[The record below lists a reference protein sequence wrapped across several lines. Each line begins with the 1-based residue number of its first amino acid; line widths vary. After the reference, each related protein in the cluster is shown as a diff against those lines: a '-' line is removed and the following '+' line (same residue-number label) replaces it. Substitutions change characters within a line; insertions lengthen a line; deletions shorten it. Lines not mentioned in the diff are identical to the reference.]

1 MRTLVFCLTLLT
13 SFAVAQTTVATEKQ
27 WGETV
32 IGLMRKADIPGLSIA
47 VIRDGKILW
56 EGEFGQKNAIGNGVT
71 DGPVLRDTLFSA
83 ASLSKPVFA
92 YIVLRLVDRG
102 VIDLDK
108 PLYAYGFSYDRID
121 KDPRSKL
128 ITARMVLDHTTGL
141 PNWGGTPLEFL
152 FTPGEKFNYSGEG
165 YVYLQ
170 KVVEHITGKSLE
182 ELAQQ
187 EVFVPLKMEHSTFRW
202 RPILANQLVIGKLE
216 TDEAIPWD
224 FPYEDAASSLL
235 TTADDYAKFIV
246 ALMNGV
252 GLKQATFQQ
261 MWSPQVAVP
270 EKGPGVS
277 FGLGWGLEQIGASK
291 YIYHGGNNVA
301 FKGAAIACPEKRQ
314 GLVYLT
320 NSEDGL
326 TIESALVKAIEG
338 EDHPGL
344 FSETESYT
352 SPRMVA
358 RNELICLFT
367 EDNLKE
373 ALRRY
378 RELRAEQ
385 PKVID
390 EDLTRI
396 VGRYLGNHGRLEA
409 AIAVCEENVHNFPK
423 SARAVDSL
431 IWAYVL
437 TGNLPLAIETDKVAR
452 EVDPSDKDRW
462 DSIES
467 WLNEYEACIDKPF
480 AVSETT
486 LDSYAGMYDAGQV
499 SVKDGYLIF
508 RQSLHKVDRRLI
520 PALADTFYVEGD
532 LSTKLQFRTESNGGS
547 VDLIV
552 SKIPCS

>member
-1 MRTLVFCLTLLT
+1 MRNLAVSLILL
-13 SFAVAQTTVATEKQ
+13 SSIAVAQTTVVPEKQ

-32 IGLMRKADIPGLSIA
+32 TGLMRKGDIPGLSIA
-47 VIRDGKILW
+47 VIRDGKIDW
-56 EGEFGQKNAIGNGVT
+56 EGEFGQKNAVNDGVT

-83 ASLSKPVFA
+83 ASMGKPVFA

-108 PLYAYGFSYDRID
+108 PLYTYGFAYDRID

-152 FTPGEKFNYSGEG
+152 FTPGEKFSYSGEG

-170 KVVEHITGKSLE
+170 KVVEHLTGKSLE

-202 RPILANQLVIGKLE
+202 RPILANQVAIGKLE
-216 TDEAIPWD
+216 TDQPITWD
-224 FPYEDAASSLL
+224 SPSENSASSLL
-235 TTADDYAKFIV
+235 TTANDYAKFLI
-246 ALMNGV
+246 ALMDGV

-261 MWSPQVAVP
+261 MWSAQVAVP
-270 EKGPGVS
+270 QKGPGIS
-277 FGLGWGLEQIGASK
+277 FGLGWGIEQTGASK

-301 FKGAAIACPEKRQ
+301 FKGAAFACPEKRE

-320 NSEDGL
+320 NSEGGM

-338 EDHPGL
+338 GDHPGL
-344 FSETESYT
+344 FSETEPYT
-352 SPRMVA
+352 SQRWAA
-358 RNELICLFT
+358 RAELIRLFT
-367 EDNLKE
+367 KDNLDE

-378 RELRAEQ
+378 RELKAEQ
-385 PKVID
+385 PKTID

-396 VGRYLGNHGRLEA
+396 LGRYLGNNGRLEA
-409 AIAVCEENVHNFPK
+409 AIAVSKENVHNYPK

-437 TGNLPLAIETDKVAR
+437 AGNVPLAIQTDKLAR
-452 EVDPSDKDRW
+452 EVDPPHKDRW

-467 WLNEYEACIDKPF
+467 WLTEYQAHLEKPF
-480 AVSETT
+480 DLPETT
-486 LDSYAGMYDAGQV
+486 LKNYAGVYDAGQV
-499 SVKDGYLIF
+499 SVKDGYLTF
-508 RQSLHKVDRRLI
+508 TPSFNKVDRRLI
-520 PALADTFYVEGD
+520 AASADTFYVAGD
-532 LSTKLQFRTESNGGS
+532 PSTKLQFSRNPDGDP
-547 VDLIV
+547 VDVVISRILGV
-552 SKIPCS
+552 

>member
-1 MRTLVFCLTLLT
+1 MRNLAVSLILLT
-13 SFAVAQTTVATEKQ
+13 SFAVAQTTVMPEKQ
-27 WGETV
+27 WVETV
-32 IGLMRKADIPGLSIA
+32 TGLMRKGDIPGLSIA
-47 VIRDGKILW
+47 VIRDGKIDW
-56 EGEFGQKNAIGNGVT
+56 EGELGQKNAVNDGVT

-92 YIVLRLVDRG
+92 YIVLRLVERG

-108 PLYAYGFSYDRID
+108 PLYTYGIAYDRID

-128 ITARMVLDHTTGL
+128 ITARRVLDHTTGL

-152 FTPGEKFNYSGEG
+152 FTPGEKFSYSGEG

-170 KVVEHITGKSLE
+170 RIVEHITGKSLE

-202 RPILANQLVIGKLE
+202 RPILANQLAIGKLE
-216 TDEAIPWD
+216 TDQPITWD
-224 FPYEDAASSLL
+224 SPSENPASSLL
-235 TTADDYAKFIV
+235 TTAHDYAKFLI
-246 ALMNGV
+246 ALMDGV
-252 GLKQATFQQ
+252 GLKPATFQQ

-270 EKGPGVS
+270 EMGPGIS
-277 FGLGWGLEQIGASK
+277 FGLGWGIEQVGASK

-301 FKGAAIACPEKRQ
+301 FKGAAFAFPEKRE

-320 NSEDGL
+320 NSEGGM

-338 EDHPGL
+338 GDHPGL
-344 FSETESYT
+344 FSETEPYT
-352 SPRMVA
+352 SPRWVA
-358 RNELICLFT
+358 RAELIRLFT
-367 EDNLKE
+367 QDNLDE

-378 RELRAEQ
+378 RELKAEQ

-396 VGRYLGNHGRLEA
+396 LGRYLGNNGRLEA
-409 AIAVCEENVHNFPK
+409 AIAVSQENVHNYPK

-437 TGNLPLAIETDKVAR
+437 SGNVPLAIQTDKLAR
-452 EVDPSDKDRW
+452 EVDPSHKDRW

-467 WLNEYEACIDKPF
+467 WLTEYQARLEKPF
-480 AVSETT
+480 AFPETT
-486 LDSYAGMYDAGQV
+486 LKNYAGVYDAGQV
-499 SVKDGYLIF
+499 SVIDGYLIF
-508 RQSLHKVDRRLI
+508 RPSFKKVDRRLI
-520 PALADTFYVEGD
+520 QASADTFYVEGD
-532 LSTKLQFRTESNGGS
+532 LATKLQFRTNPDGGP
-547 VDLIV
+547 VEVIV
-552 SKIPCS
+552 SKIPGA

>member
-1 MRTLVFCLTLLT
+1 
-13 SFAVAQTTVATEKQ
+13 
-27 WGETV
+27 
-32 IGLMRKADIPGLSIA
+32 
-47 VIRDGKILW
+47 
-56 EGEFGQKNAIGNGVT
+56 
-71 DGPVLRDTLFSA
+71 
-83 ASLSKPVFA
+83 
-92 YIVLRLVDRG
+92 
-102 VIDLDK
+102 
-108 PLYAYGFSYDRID
+108 
-121 KDPRSKL
+121 
-128 ITARMVLDHTTGL
+128 
-141 PNWGGTPLEFL
+141 
-152 FTPGEKFNYSGEG
+152 
-165 YVYLQ
+165 
-170 KVVEHITGKSLE
+170 
-182 ELAQQ
+182 
-187 EVFVPLKMEHSTFRW
+187 
-202 RPILANQLVIGKLE
+202 
-216 TDEAIPWD
+216 
-224 FPYEDAASSLL
+224 
-235 TTADDYAKFIV
+235 
-246 ALMNGV
+246 
-252 GLKQATFQQ
+252 
-261 MWSPQVAVP
+261 
-270 EKGPGVS
+270 
-277 FGLGWGLEQIGASK
+277 
-291 YIYHGGNNVA
+291 
-301 FKGAAIACPEKRQ
+301 
-314 GLVYLT
+314 
-320 NSEDGL
+320 
-326 TIESALVKAIEG
+326 
-338 EDHPGL
+338 
-344 FSETESYT
+344 
-352 SPRMVA
+352 MVA
-358 RNELICLFT
+358 RNELIRLFT

>member
-1 MRTLVFCLTLLT
+1 MRSLAVSIILLT
-13 SFAVAQTTVATEKQ
+13 SFAFAQTTVTPEKQ

-32 IGLMRKADIPGLSIA
+32 TSLMRNGDIPGLSIA
-47 VIRDGKILW
+47 VIRDGKIDW
-56 EGEFGQKNAIGNGVT
+56 EGEFGQKNAVNDGVT

-83 ASLSKPVFA
+83 ASLSKPIFA

-108 PLYAYGFSYDRID
+108 PLYTYGFAYDRID

-152 FTPGEKFNYSGEG
+152 FTPGEKFSYSGEG
-165 YVYLQ
+165 YDYLQ
-170 KVVEHITGKSLE
+170 KVVEHVTGKSLE

-187 EVFVPLKMEHSTFRW
+187 EVFLPLKMEHSTFRW
-202 RPILANQLVIGKLE
+202 RPILANQVAIGKLE
-216 TDEAIPWD
+216 TDEPIIWD
-224 FPYEDAASSLL
+224 SLFDDSASSLL
-235 TTADDYAKFIV
+235 TTAHDYAKFLV

-252 GLKQATFQQ
+252 GLKEATFQQ

-270 EKGPGVS
+270 ETGPGIS
-277 FGLGWGLEQIGASK
+277 FGLGWGIEQVGASK

-301 FKGAAIACPEKRQ
+301 FKGVAFACPEKRE

-320 NSEDGL
+320 NSEGGM
-326 TIESALVKAIEG
+326 TIEFALVKAIEG
-338 EDHPGL
+338 GDHSGL
-344 FSETESYT
+344 FSDTEPYT
-352 SPRMVA
+352 SPRWVA
-358 RNELICLFT
+358 RTELIRLFT
-367 EDNLKE
+367 QDNLDE

-378 RELRAEQ
+378 RELKAEQ
-385 PKVID
+385 PKAID

-396 VGRYLGNHGRLEA
+396 LGRYLGNNGRLEA
-409 AIAVCEENVHNFPK
+409 AIAVSKENVHNYPK

-437 TGNLPLAIETDKVAR
+437 SGNEPLAIQTDKLAG
-452 EVDPSDKDRW
+452 EVDPSNKDRW

-467 WLNEYEACIDKPF
+467 WLTEYQARLEKPF
-480 AVSETT
+480 AVPETI
-486 LDSYAGMYDAGQV
+486 LKNYAGVYDAGQV

-508 RQSLHKVDRRLI
+508 RPSFKKVDRRLL
-520 PALADTFYVEGD
+520 PASADTFYVEGD
-532 LSTKLQFRTESNGGS
+532 ISTKLQFRTNPNGDP
-547 VDLIV
+547 VEIV
-552 SKIPCS
+552 VSRITGA